1 MGQGHEGKDVTERL
15 LEELERAEQGLRA
28 RTLAAQA
35 RYQNALYEW
44 DRAVRRGV
52 ANDTART

>member
-1 MGQGHEGKDVTERL
+1 MEQTHTAKALSELL
-15 LEELERAEQGLRA
+15 LEELERAARGLSA

-44 DRAVRRGV
+44 DRAVRRDRGL
-52 ANDTART
+52 DGSRS

>member
-1 MGQGHEGKDVTERL
+1 MGQTHTAKAPTEHL
-15 LEELERAEQGLRA
+15 LEDLERAARGLAA

-44 DRAVRRGV
+44 DRAVRRERGL
-52 ANDTART
+52 DISRI